1 MTQPPYTSQ
10 GVSSCLRLKCDG
22 SFDPVT
28 GLTGGGDA
36 VKDIEGTILIEGR
49 FPCVATST
57 LMAVALALLEG
68 LRQALQ
74 HSLHTLDTWTDCLQL
89 VNCIN
94 SNPKVFWDLK
104 TIILDI
110 LSSASRLNI
119 MGFNH
124 FDRTLNPVAYDHTLF
139 CRVQGTSHFSSC
151 LEASNAL
158 VFATPSKYSIF
169 IFF

>member
-1 MTQPPYTSQ
+1 MTQHPYTSQ

-68 LRQALQ
+68 LFTHIGHMDGLSPTCQLHQLQ
-74 HSLHTLDTWTDCLQL
+74 
-89 VNCIN
+89 
-94 SNPKVFWDLK
+94 PKGL
-104 TIILDI
+104 L
-110 LSSASRLNI
+110 
-119 MGFNH
+119 GPQNH
-124 FDRTLNPVAYDHTLF
+124 NFGYTFL
-139 CRVQGTSHFSSC
+139 C
-151 LEASNAL
+151 
-158 VFATPSKYSIF
+158 
-169 IFF
+169 